1 MGGRIRNVFS
11 VRKREIKS
19 VLKQQTRKPCC
30 VGRNFKEEGQERG
43 RNSEQDVRSTTQEVE
58 NRDHFSISNFKLK
71 TEIKLRITTSLLK
84 KVGNLK

>member
-43 RNSEQDVRSTTQEVE
+43 QNSEQDVRSTTQEVE

>member
-1 MGGRIRNVFS
+1 MGGRIRKVFS

-58 NRDHFSISNFKLK
+58 NRDHFSISNSKLK
-71 TEIKLRITTSLLK
+71 T
-84 KVGNLK
+84 